1 MQQRGILE
9 SRPEKEYMV
18 DSVHRYNKKIEGL
31 NYEYNQMLSSTV
43 IYINYIRLAGQ
54 LKSILW
60 ETAIWAKYGD
70 GINNEN

>member
-1 MQQRGILE
+1 MQQRGI

-43 IYINYIRLAGQ
+43 SVIY
-54 LKSILW
+54 S
-60 ETAIWAKYGD
+60 KY
-70 GINNEN
+70 